1 MRNGVPPI
9 SALENN
15 SMWDD
20 LTVLA
25 RYLLMLSFNNCL
37 DVIRHLPYLFH
48 TATFLV
54 CAGSLNMRA
63 ATHGLIMNIIH
74 SLCTCTEPRFSEEV
88 QKFLRLSLDEFAL
101 PKYYVLFG
109 VSKVKNPSVSA
120 FRLGINHPAD
130 SRMFVSCEKGPG
142 LQCHH
147 QACGH
152 SCAAAQTV
160 NANITTPTAPPSLEK
175 DKIATSAAIQERERV
190 SLSSLEVITDALL
203 EILEA
208 CMNEI
213 EDCDWLNQWI
223 TLARSL
229 AYCYNSALQPRALI
243 VFGCIAK
250 NVEDYEVVKIMKT
263 IIKSLESWND
273 VILLEASIMCLT
285 RLQPVLSSDSPFHK
299 SIFWVAV
306 SVLQLNESNLY
317 AVGLALLEQN
327 LHTLDSQGT
336 FEENVSF

>member
-1 MRNGVPPI
+1 
-9 SALENN
+9 
-15 SMWDD
+15 MWDD

-37 DVIRHLPYLFH
+37 DVVRHLPYLFH

-54 CAGSLNMRA
+54 CAGSINMRA

-74 SLCTCTEPRFSEEV
+74 SLCTCTKPRFSEEV

-109 VSKVKNPSVSA
+109 ISKVKNAAVTA
-120 FRLGINHPAD
+120 FRLGIKHPGD
-130 SRMFVSCEKGPG
+130 PRFFVPCEKGGGP
-142 LQCHH
+142 QCHH

-152 SCAAAQTV
+152 SCQAAQTV
-160 NANITTPTAPPSLEK
+160 NTSTTTPTAPLSHVDK
-175 DKIATSAAIQERERV
+175 DNKFASNAAIQERERV
-190 SLSSLEVITDALL
+190 SLGSLEVITDALL

-208 CMNEI
+208 CMREV
-213 EDCDWLNQWI
+213 EECDWLNQWTI
-223 TLARSL
+223 LARSL
-229 AYCYNSALQPRALI
+229 AYCYNPALQPRALI

-250 NVEDYEVVKIMKT
+250 NATGSEVVQIMRT
-263 IIKSLESWND
+263 MIKSLESWND
-273 VILLEASIMCLT
+273 IILLEASIMCLT
-285 RLQPVLSSDSPFHK
+285 RLQPVLCSDSPIHK

-306 SVLQLNESNLY
+306 SVLQLNETNLY

-327 LHTLDSQGT
+327 LHTLDSQGIFDDT
-336 FEENVSF
+336 VSCSM

>member
-1 MRNGVPPI
+1 
-9 SALENN
+9 
-15 SMWDD
+15 MWDD

-109 VSKVKNPSVSA
+109 VSKVKNPSVTA

-160 NANITTPTAPPSLEK
+160 NANITTPTAPPSLDK

-229 AYCYNSALQPRALI
+229 AYCYNPALQPRALI

-336 FEENVSF
+336 FEENVRLLAIRLCIGM

>member
-1 MRNGVPPI
+1 
-9 SALENN
+9 
-15 SMWDD
+15 MWDD

-37 DVIRHLPYLFH
+37 DVVRHLPYLFH
-48 TATFLV
+48 TATILV
-54 CAGSLNMRA
+54 CAGSINMRA

-74 SLCTCTEPRFSEEV
+74 SLCTCTEPRFSEDV

-109 VSKVKNPSVSA
+109 VSKVKNASVTA
-120 FRLGINHPAD
+120 FRLGINHPGD
-130 SRMFVSCEKGPG
+130 SRMFISCDKGPG
-142 LQCHH
+142 IQCHH

-152 SCAAAQTV
+152 PCQMAQTIP
-160 NANITTPTAPPSLEK
+160 NSATTPTASIISSNDR
-175 DKIATSAAIQERERV
+175 DKLTNTAAIQERERV

-208 CMNEI
+208 CMNEV

-223 TLARSL
+223 VLARSL

-250 NVEDYEVVKIMKT
+250 NATDSEVVQIMRT
-263 IIKSLESWND
+263 MIKSLESWND
-273 VILLEASIMCLT
+273 IILLEASIMCLT
-285 RLQPVLSSDSPFHK
+285 RLQPVLSSDSPIHK

-327 LHTLDSQGT
+327 LHTLDSQGIFDKT
-336 FEENVSF
+336 VCSR